1 MKPAT
6 CPFLDRERRVAQIL
20 RWVFLSLAAAGVVRC
35 VMSPIAT
42 DKLLIIVGL
51 MLCSAVLLYVYYY
64 RLRYPFKQIGIE
76 TIQQLGAQLTPDQR
90 DQLWSKNYMT
100 LYRWD
105 VVRRQASV
113 KNSNQIIN

>member
-20 RWVFLSLAAAGVVRC
+20 RWVFLSLAAVGAVRC

-42 DKLLIIVGL
+42 NKLLIIVGL

-90 DQLWSKNYMT
+90 DQLWSKDYMT
-100 LYRWD
+100 LHRWD
-105 VVRRQASV
+105 VLRRQISY
-113 KNSNQIIN
+113 INES

>member
-6 CPFLDRERRVAQIL
+6 CPFLDRERLVAQIL
-20 RWVFLSLAAAGVVRC
+20 RWVFLSLAAAGVVRS
-35 VMSPIAT
+35 VMSPIAIY
-42 DKLLIIVGL
+42 KLLIIVGL

-90 DQLWSKNYMT
+90 DQLWSKDYMT
-100 LYRWD
+100 LHGWD
-105 VVRRQASV
+105 VVRRQISQCN
-113 KNSNQIIN
+113 KN

>member
-1 MKPAT
+1 MKTAT

-42 DKLLIIVGL
+42 DKLLIIIGL

-90 DQLWSKNYMT
+90 DQLWSKDYMT
-100 LYRWD
+100 LHGWD
-105 VVRRQASV
+105 VVRRQISQCN
-113 KNSNQIIN
+113 KN